1 MNATTHDAAT
11 PTPLPRV
18 AIAYC
23 TQCNW
28 LLRAQWMAAELLHT
42 FAGEL
47 GEVALQPRSGGTFTI
62 TADTQVVWDR
72 RVDGGF
78 PDAAEL
84 KRRVRD
90 AIAPQHPLGRHVEHA
105 ADERDT
111 PQPG

>member
-1 MNATTHDAAT
+1 MTSEPDHR
-11 PTPLPRV
+11 PRI

-42 FAGEL
+42 FPTEL
-47 GEVALQPRSGGTFTI
+47 SEVALLPRTGGTFTI
-62 TADTQVVWDR
+62 TAGDTTIWDR
-72 RVDGGF
+72 RTDGGF

-90 AIAPQHPLGRHVEHA
+90 AVLPDHQLGSHVE
-105 ADERDT
+105 RN
-111 PQPG
+111 P